1 MIAPLRREASMT
13 DQTLPLKGMRVIEIG
28 HSVAAPYAGLILAEL
43 GAEVV
48 KVERPVAGDDAR
60 GWGPPFVDGMSAVY
74 HALNRLKRSVTLDLK
89 SADGVEKLKRLARA
103 SDAVI
108 QNQKP
113 GLAEALGIG
122 PEALLAE
129 NPRLV
134 YASIHAF
141 GKAGPLKDRPGYD
154 PLMQAFGG
162 LMSVTGHPGQPAV
175 RVGTS
180 IIDMGTGMWVAMGI
194 LTALLRRAETGK
206 GGVVDTSLFET
217 ALGWM
222 VFFLTTWSASG
233 KAPGKAGS
241 GTIMIAPYQAFP
253 TADGELI
260 IAAGNDNMFR
270 RLAMEMGHPEWVD
283 DPRFLSNGLRVQ
295 NKPAL
300 VALIAAV
307 TTGVT
312 TAAMAARLDAAGVPN
327 APVHAMDQVAA
338 HPQTEAVGM
347 FRGDAA
353 GPLRF
358 FGLPFSLDGMRP
370 AREDTA
376 HALGADNG
384 WLDQVLARDTR

>member
-1 MIAPLRREASMT
+1 MAEQS
-13 DQTLPLKGMRVIEIG
+13 LPLAGMRVIEVG
-28 HSVAAPYAGLILAEL
+28 HSVAAPYAALILAEL

-48 KVERPVAGDDAR
+48 KVERPDHGDDAR
-60 GWGPPFVDGMSAVY
+60 GWGPPFVDEMSAVY

-89 SADGVEKLKRLARA
+89 SPDGVAKLKRLARV
-103 SDAVI
+103 SDALI

-141 GKAGPLKDRPGYD
+141 GKVGPLKDRPGYD

-162 LMSVTGHPGQPAV
+162 IMSVTGHPGQPAV

-206 GGVVDTSLFET
+206 GGVVDTSLYET

-222 VFFLTTWSASG
+222 TYFLTTWSATG

-241 GTIMIAPYQAFP
+241 GTLMIAPYQGFP

-260 IAAGNDNMFR
+260 IAAGNNNLFR
-270 RLAMEMGHPEWVD
+270 RLAEALGHPEWAE
-283 DPRFLSNGLRVQ
+283 DPRFLTNGLRVE

-300 VALIAAV
+300 VALIAGV
-307 TTGVT
+307 TTGLA
-312 TAAMAARLDAAGVPN
+312 TAEIAARLDAASVPN
-327 APVHAMDQVAA
+327 APVNATDQVAA

-347 FRGDAA
+347 IRG
-353 GPLRF
+353 GEGCLRY
-358 FGLPFSLDGMRP
+358 FGLPFSLDGERP
-370 AREDTA
+370 AREDPA
-376 HALGADNG
+376 HALGADND
-384 WLDQVLARDTR
+384 WLEELLRNARRGPGDDVA